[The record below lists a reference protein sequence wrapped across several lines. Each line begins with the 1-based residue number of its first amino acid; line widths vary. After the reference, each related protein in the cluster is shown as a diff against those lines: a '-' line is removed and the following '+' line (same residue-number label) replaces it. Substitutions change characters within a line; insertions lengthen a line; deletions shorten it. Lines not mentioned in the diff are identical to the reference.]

1 MLRGGGDTRV
11 PGSGGLASDS
21 AGNGAGFL
29 ARLALA
35 QVPRERERASER
47 ERRRERQKHVSDT
60 GAPPHQQQQVSL
72 ALGLRG
78 RVQCSDGLACGGA
91 RPHFQERQ
99 LAFFEKGG

>member
-47 ERRRERQKHVSDT
+47 ERRRERQTHVRETST
-60 GAPPHQQQQVSL
+60 PHQQQVSL

-78 RVQCSDGLACGGA
+78 RAQCADGQACGGA

>member
-11 PGSGGLASDS
+11 PGFGGLASDS
-21 AGNGAGFL
+21 PGNGAGFL

-60 GAPPHQQQQVSL
+60 GAPPHHQQQVSL